1 MLALA
6 VGSEIV
12 ATTSLKVSDG
22 FSKLAPSVAVVAG
35 YAISFWAMSISLRS
49 IPLGVVYA
57 IWSGVGTAAI
67 VLIGY
72 LLFREV
78 LDAVKLGAIGLIV
91 IGVVLLNGAGAA
103 AH

>member
-1 MLALA
+1 
-6 VGSEIV
+6 
-12 ATTSLKVSDG
+12 
-22 FSKLAPSVAVVAG
+22 

-72 LLFREV
+72 LMFHEV

-91 IGVVLLNGAGAA
+91 IGVILLNGAGAA